1 MSKPR
6 KSSSRRAGT
15 TVWFISGIIA
25 LISVFLS
32 ALLVVNQARE
42 RQSLYSRLNQIQ
54 DEREDALGEYSRLL
68 IERWTL
74 SNHARVHRI
83 GETELDLV
91 FPSIDRTIA
100 VFPQTAGTEPGS
112 VPIER
117 DGTTAGGVRSQGE
130 LTSADTELAP

>member
-1 MSKPR
+1 MSKR
-6 KSSSRRAGT
+6 KTSEVPLPAPQRAGS

-42 RQSLYSRLNQIQ
+42 RQTLYSRLTQIQ
-54 DEREDALGEYSRLL
+54 DEREAALGEYSRLL

-74 SNHARVHRI
+74 SSHARVHRI
-83 GETELDLV
+83 GENELDLV

-100 VFPQTAGTEPGS
+100 VFPHAAGNESWSEPLEHDGLVRTGGS
-112 VPIER
+112 GDEEHDP
-117 DGTTAGGVRSQGE
+117 
-130 LTSADTELAP
+130 